1 MPIYGMH
8 KIVNFKRY
16 KMTSQ
21 KSDKFLHR
29 LAADLLD
36 RFGTD
41 LQDVAI
47 VFNNKR
53 PQLFLKKYLA
63 ELSGKPIWSPH
74 FFTIQQFFAASTS
87 KVCAS
92 QLKQF
97 FVLLNEYNHLL
108 AQEGKEQVS
117 ADVFYPLAEIIVSDF
132 SQIDYYLAHPN
143 KVFNLIGNIAE
154 LEQQFPNFDKE
165 QLEFMESFWASFS
178 QEKQSK
184 IQEKFIE
191 MWHRMPQLYLNF
203 HKRLAEQNLVTSA
216 KMYRNL
222 AEGLDSDLEFLKK
235 FKHVVFAGF
244 NALSKAEEQ
253 LFKKWQDEGLCSFY
267 FDADQH
273 YFSDPIQEAGH
284 FIRRNIKTIG
294 LENKLTIDENRI
306 DRPEK
311 EFTVIQALGQV
322 AQGKILKQVLVEK
335 ESKSEADSKAIILAD
350 ESLLLPVLQTIDD
363 ENLNITMVY
372 PFEQSAVFGLCDIW
386 LKIQDEIANGDKK
399 TISYPHVLS
408 FIFNPLIGVSEAQRS
423 RIHKDIVKE
432 KKARFSL
439 DELKSLSKTAEM
451 AFSAYESPTQSIRNL
466 GSFLLLISKEI
477 ADLRKLESL
486 LITEAV
492 KTLNVL
498 LDNFEDLVH
507 DKLNPELKASF
518 VFKLIR
524 RALSGL
530 SVPFDGE
537 PLVGLQVMGLLES
550 RCLDFEELVVL
561 GMNEGV
567 LPKVSITP
575 SFIPDNV
582 RRAFD
587 LPVLEN
593 QNSIFAYFFYRLLHC
608 AKKITLVYNGID
620 SDTAPSE
627 VSRFV
632 KQLEFETSCKFN
644 YVIQQNQPIENHSN
658 QEIIVEKKGLV
669 LEKLKKYLQRTPDGQ
684 FEPKISASG
693 FNDYLSCS
701 LKFFYDKIAKLKKPE
716 ELPDQ
721 IGANVVGSMLH
732 EVMERFYQDSVGIEV
747 STEYITHRRKLL
759 PKLCLEAMSNTFKL
773 PSSTEPS
780 SLSALQQIILQV
792 LEKYAIKILDHDALI
807 APFVIKEL
815 EEKEKF
821 TPLFSF
827 ELDGKE
833 EQVRL
838 LGIIDRV
845 DSVNGKTRIVDYK
858 TGKDSLVFKDFEGLF
873 SDNTKEQNKALVQT
887 LFYTLV
893 YEKFN
898 GVEGVEPHLYTVKDL
913 SKGTSFK
920 SKAKAG
926 NIELVDE
933 NLAEYKSQLELK
945 MKEKF
950 AELFNPEIPFRQ
962 TPNADSC
969 KYCNFNEICQRS

>member
-1 MPIYGMH
+1 M
-8 KIVNFKRY
+8 N
-16 KMTSQ
+16 S
-21 KSDKFLHR
+21 KSTDKFLHR

-36 RFGTD
+36 RFGKD
-41 LQDVAI
+41 LQHVAI

-63 ELSGKPIWSPH
+63 EVSRKPIWSPH
-74 FFTIQQFFAASTS
+74 FFTIQQFFAESTS

-97 FVLLNEYNHLL
+97 FVLLTEYNLLL
-108 AQEGKEQVS
+108 AEEGKELVS

-132 SQIDYYLAHPN
+132 SQIDYYLANPE
-143 KVFNLIGNIAE
+143 KVFNLIGGIAE

-178 QEKQSK
+178 QQKQSI

-191 MWHRMPQLYLNF
+191 MWHRMPCLYLNF

-216 KMYRNL
+216 RMYRNL
-222 AEGLDSDLEFLKK
+222 AQGIDSDSDFLKK
-235 FKHVVFAGF
+235 YKHVVFAGF
-244 NALSKAEEQ
+244 NALSKAEEL
-253 LFKKWQDEGLCSFY
+253 LFKNWQDQGLCSFY
-267 FDADQH
+267 FDSDEH

-294 LENKLTIDENRI
+294 LENQFQVKENRI
-306 DRPEK
+306 NVPEK
-311 EFTVIQALGQV
+311 EFTIIQALGKV
-322 AQGKILKQVLVEK
+322 AQGKILKQVLAGH
-335 ESKSEADSKAIILAD
+335 ESKNEADSKAIILAD
-350 ESLLLPVLQTIDD
+350 ESLLLPVLQTVED
-363 ENLNITMVY
+363 ESLNITMGY
-372 PFEQSAVFGLCDIW
+372 PFEQSAVFGLCDLW
-386 LKIQDEIANGDKK
+386 LKIQDEIASGDKMS
-399 TISYPHVLS
+399 ISYPQVLS
-408 FIFNPLIGVSEAQRS
+408 YIFNPLIWISEENRS
-423 RIHKDIVKE
+423 RIHKEIIIE

-439 DELKSLSKTAEM
+439 EELKKIDRIPEM
-451 AFSAYESPTQSIRNL
+451 AFSPFENSVQSVRNL
-466 GSFLLLISKEI
+466 GSFLLLISEKI

-486 LITEAV
+486 LIAEAV

-498 LDNFEDLVH
+498 SDSFEELT
-507 DKLNPELKASF
+507 NSPAQQELKPGF
-518 VFKLIR
+518 IFKLIR

-550 RCLDFEELVVL
+550 RCLDFDELVVL

-582 RRAFD
+582 RRAFG

-608 AKKITLVYNGID
+608 AKKVTLVYNGID
-620 SDTAPSE
+620 GDTSPSE

-632 KQLEFETSCKFN
+632 KQLEFETSCSFN
-644 YVIQQNQPIENHSN
+644 YVLQQNQPIENPPN

-669 LEKLKKYLQRTPDGQ
+669 LEKLRKYLQRHSDVK
-684 FEPKISASG
+684 FENKISASG
-693 FNDYLSCS
+693 FNDYLTCS
-701 LKFFYDKIAKLKKPE
+701 LRFFYDKVAKLKKPE
-716 ELPDQ
+716 ELPDH
-721 IGANVVGSMLH
+721 IGANTVGSMLH
-732 EVMERFYQDSVGIEV
+732 DVMEHFYRDSIGKEV
-747 STEYITHRRKLL
+747 SAEYIVQRQKLV
-759 PKLCLEAMSNTFKL
+759 PAMCQNAMSKALKL
-773 PSSTEPS
+773 NPDLDSLT
-780 SLSALQQIILQV
+780 LSALQQIILKVIEQ
-792 LEKYAIKILDHDALI
+792 YALKILDHDVSI
-807 APFVIKEL
+807 SPFVIKEL
-815 EEKEKF
+815 EEKDAY

-845 DSVNGKTRIVDYK
+845 DSIRGKTRIVDYK
-858 TGKDSLVFKDFEGLF
+858 TGKDSLAFKDFESLF
-873 SDNTKEQNKALVQT
+873 SDDVKNQNKALVQT

-893 YEKFN
+893 YEKSKN
-898 GVEGVEPHLYTVKDL
+898 VEGVEPHLYTVKDFSGGSTF
-913 SKGTSFK
+913 SKK
-920 SKAKAG
+920 SKLEDF
-926 NIELVDE
+926 ELKED
-933 NLAEYKSQLELK
+933 NLSDYKLQFELK

-950 AELFNPEIPFRQ
+950 SELFDPAIPFRQ
-962 TPNADSC
+962 TNNLESC
-969 KYCNFNEICQRS
+969 SYCNFKDICQRKGAKGF